1 MIRFDGVESAFYV
14 WVNGRQVGYSED
26 SYTGAEFDLTP
37 HVRPGR
43 NTIAVEVY
51 RWSDG
56 SYLEDQ
62 DFLRLSGIFRDV
74 TLFAQPQT
82 HVRDLFLKA
91 GLDREDYTTG
101 VLDGTFTIRNSGK
114 KDIPAG
120 MKLNYSIDG
129 ISTKLN
135 WEGRNGSGRVQTDN
149 RGRLDSGTLEVPPI
163 PSGGEV

>member
-14 WVNGRQVGYSED
+14 WVNGRKVGYSED
-26 SYTGAEFDLTP
+26 SYTGGEFDLTP
-37 HVRPGR
+37 YVKPGR

-74 TLFAQPQT
+74 TLFAQPQV

-91 GLDREDYTTG
+91 GLDRKDYTTG
-101 VLDGTFTIRNSGK
+101 VLGGTFTIRNSGK

-120 MKLNYSIDG
+120 MKRIIPLKG
-129 ISTKLN
+129 F
-135 WEGRNGSGRVQTDN
+135 
-149 RGRLDSGTLEVPPI
+149 PPI
-163 PSGGEV
+163 